1 MALYHAGVIKALY
14 DNNLLP
20 KIICGTSAGSVIAAV
35 ICTRHGEEFN
45 NVTILLNNSII
56 YKFNDRK

>member
-1 MALYHAGVIKALY
+1 MSLYHAGVLKALF

-20 KIICGTSAGSVIAAV
+20 KIICGTSAGSVIASV

-45 NVTILLNNSII
+45 NVILII
-56 YKFNDRK
+56 

>member
-1 MALYHAGVIKALY
+1 MSLYHAGVIKALFE
-14 DNNLLP
+14 NNLLP

-45 NVTILLNNSII
+45 SV
-56 YKFNDRK
+56 F